1 MLQYKNMEFKEYKN
15 KIEEIKNWTQK
26 EFGGIRTGAASIA
39 ILDNV
44 SIQAYGSFMPIN
56 QLANLGVQDSKT
68 ILVTPFDKSISK
80 DIERGLADANLGLSI
95 AGTSD
100 GVRLSFP
107 DLTSERRVM
116 LLKLAKEKLEDG
128 KISIRKERDDIWK
141 EIQQKEKDGEIGE
154 DEKFSAKEQMEE
166 ITKNGSE
173 QLDKIYTNK
182 EEEISK

>member
-1 MLQYKNMEFKEYKN
+1 MNFEQYKN

-44 SIQAYGSFMPIN
+44 KVQAYGALMPIN

-68 ILVTPFDKSISK
+68 ILVSPFDTSIMK
-80 DIERGLADANLGLSI
+80 DLERGLNEANLGLSVS
-95 AGTSD
+95 GTSD

-107 DLTSERRVM
+107 DLTTDRRVM

-128 KISIRKERDDIWK
+128 KVTIRKERDDIWK
-141 EIQQKEKDGEIGE
+141 EIQAKEKEGEIGE
-154 DEKFSAKEQMEE
+154 DEKFAAKEQMEE
-166 ITKNGSE
+166 ITKKANE
-173 QLDKIYTNK
+173 KLDEIFANK
-182 EEEISK
+182 EREISK